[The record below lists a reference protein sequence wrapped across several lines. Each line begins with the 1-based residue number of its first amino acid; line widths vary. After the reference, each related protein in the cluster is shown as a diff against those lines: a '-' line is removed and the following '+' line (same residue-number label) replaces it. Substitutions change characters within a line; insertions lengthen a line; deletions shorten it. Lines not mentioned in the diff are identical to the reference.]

1 MTMFVFGLVLGIA
14 GGGAAVW
21 FGKEPITLWYKG
33 AEDYI
38 GALNDKI
45 KAIKEKL

>member
-1 MTMFVFGLVLGIA
+1 MFLFGLALGVA
-14 GGGAAVW
+14 AGGAAVW
-21 FGKEPITLWYKG
+21 FGRDPITLWYKG
-33 AEDYI
+33 AEDYV